1 MSKDLQ
7 FKGKIKKYKKEGKL
21 ASKYQPLFNL
31 LKEDGRLSYFSTDK
45 LNFDL
50 NHEVD
55 IETQDSYDGSVNL
68 ILNDDKNIPRLIN
81 SRFSIAEDSTYIIP
95 DHDGNK
101 DTN

>member
-31 LKEDGRLSYFSTDK
+31 IDKDGALSDFSTEK

-50 NHEVD
+50 DHEVD
-55 IETQDSYDGSVNL
+55 MEI
-68 ILNDDKNIPRLIN
+68 
-81 SRFSIAEDSTYIIP
+81 
-95 DHDGNK
+95 
-101 DTN
+101 